1 VWHVRARKHIV
12 NWLGNEGD
20 HLEEL
25 VVDGKIILNWS
36 SRNRM
41 GVHLA
46 QDTDK
51 YVVVVNMPMNLRV
64 HKCGKVLD

>member
-1 VWHVRARKHIV
+1 VWGRKHIV
-12 NWLGNEGD
+12 NRLRNERERN

-41 GVHLA
+41 GVDLA
-46 QDTDK
+46 QNTDK
-51 YVVVVNMPMNLRV
+51 YVAVVTMSMNLRV
-64 HKCGKVLD
+64 P